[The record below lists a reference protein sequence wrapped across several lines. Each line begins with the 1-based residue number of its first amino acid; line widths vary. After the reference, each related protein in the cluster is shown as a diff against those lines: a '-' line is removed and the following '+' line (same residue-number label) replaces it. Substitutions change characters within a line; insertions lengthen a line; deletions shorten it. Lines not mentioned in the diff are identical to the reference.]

1 MATDRR
7 SPAPRRAQDR
17 LDDHAAIDHLADDL
31 LPALVAKLGA
41 SGLGEIEIREGTW
54 RVRIRM
60 PADGNAV
67 AGRRAASGRTGSR
80 AADAPHAERARA
92 DAPGSAGT
100 GAGPGSPLT
109 ATAPV
114 PSVGPSR
121 LVATSPAVG
130 YFRPRGDLSA
140 GTKVRAGD
148 RIASVDVLGIGQD
161 VVAPGDGLIG
171 ATLVEPGEP
180 VEYGQAII
188 VLEQLTEPRL
198 QPPGAVPGEALPAE
212 PAPAAASIAAVG
224 PDTVASSPIEA
235 SPVADANDPAATA
248 DAAPAAGSDPDASQ
262 PTGDS

>member
-1 MATDRR
+1 VATDRR

-54 RVRIRM
+54 RVRLRM

-67 AGRRAASGRTGSR
+67 AARRPASGRTGSR

-92 DAPGSAGT
+92 DSPGAAGT
-100 GAGPGSPLT
+100 GAVPGSPLT

-188 VLEQLTEPRL
+188 VLEQLTEPRP
-198 QPPGAVPGEALPAE
+198 QPPSAVPGERVPAE
-212 PAPAAASIAAVG
+212 PAPAAASSAGVG
-224 PDTVASSPIEA
+224 PDTVESAPVDA
-235 SPVADANDPAATA
+235 TPVADANDPAATV
-248 DAAPAAGSDPDASQ
+248 DATPAAGPDPDASQ
-262 PTGDS
+262 LAEAE

>member
-17 LDDHAAIDHLADDL
+17 LDDHAAIDHFADEL

-92 DAPGSAGT
+92 DSPGAAGT
-100 GAGPGSPLT
+100 GAVPGSLST
-109 ATAPV
+109 VTAPASA
-114 PSVGPSR
+114 PAVGPSR

-212 PAPAAASIAAVG
+212 PAPAAASSAAGG
-224 PDTVASSPIEA
+224 PDIVASSPIEA
-235 SPVADANDPAATA
+235 SPVADAESSAGA
-248 DAAPAAGSDPDASQ
+248 DAASDDLDSTQ
-262 PTGDS
+262 PTRAN

>member
-1 MATDRR
+1 VATDRR

-17 LDDHAAIDHLADDL
+17 LDDHAAIDHLADEL

-54 RVRIRM
+54 RVRLRM

-67 AGRRAASGRTGSR
+67 ATRRPASGRTGSR

-92 DAPGSAGT
+92 DAPGSVGT
-100 GAGPGSPLT
+100 GAVPGSLST
-109 ATAPV
+109 VTAPASA
-114 PSVGPSR
+114 PAVGPSR

-148 RIASVDVLGIGQD
+148 RIGSVDVLGIGQD

-171 ATLVEPGEP
+171 ATLVEAGEP

-188 VLEQLTEPRL
+188 VLEQLTEPRP
-198 QPPGAVPGEALPAE
+198 QPPSAVPGEALPAE
-212 PAPAAASIAAVG
+212 PAPAAASSAAGG
-224 PDTVASSPIEA
+224 PDTVESALVDA
-235 SPVADANDPAATA
+235 TPVADDTSPDAAPAA
-248 DAAPAAGSDPDASQ
+248 DAAPAQ
-262 PTGDS
+262 PTGAD

>member
-1 MATDRR
+1 VATDRR

-54 RVRIRM
+54 RVRLRM

-67 AGRRAASGRTGSR
+67 AARRPASGRTGSR

-92 DAPGSAGT
+92 DSPGAAGT
-100 GAGPGSPLT
+100 GAVPGSPLT

-188 VLEQLTEPRL
+188 VLEQLTEPRP
-198 QPPGAVPGEALPAE
+198 QPPSAVPGERVPAE
-212 PAPAAASIAAVG
+212 PAPAAASSAGVG
-224 PDTVASSPIEA
+224 PDTVESAPVDA
-235 SPVADANDPAATA
+235 TPVADANDPAATA
-248 DAAPAAGSDPDASQ
+248 DATPAAGPDPDASQ
-262 PTGDS
+262 LAEAE

>member
-17 LDDHAAIDHLADDL
+17 LDDHAAIDHFADEL

-54 RVRIRM
+54 RVRLRM

-67 AGRRAASGRTGSR
+67 AARRPASGRTGSR

-92 DAPGSAGT
+92 DSPGAAGT
-100 GAGPGSPLT
+100 GAVPGSLST
-109 ATAPV
+109 VTAPASA
-114 PSVGPSR
+114 PAVGPSR

-198 QPPGAVPGEALPAE
+198 QPLGVAPGEPVPPE

-235 SPVADANDPAATA
+235 SPVADANDPATDAAAAT
-248 DAAPAAGSDPDASQ
+248 DAAPAQ
-262 PTGDS
+262 PTGAD